1 MTYPDVE
8 GLSYSNKI
16 EVLKYYN
23 GTYQASDVEDA
34 FTAVKNSPEGANEDA
49 EFPVE
54 IALMDFRELC
64 KWLMAEGLVSRL
76 NESSNRLAHT
86 VFLWA
91 EGPGFFYE
99 NRDEILDE
107 MVRFRKA

>member
-1 MTYPDVE
+1 MAYPDVE

-23 GTYQASDVEDA
+23 GAYQTSDVEDA
-34 FTAVKNSPEGANEDA
+34 FTAVKNSIERESA
-49 EFPVE
+49 EFSIE
-54 IALMDFRELC
+54 IVLMDFRELC

-107 MVRFRKA
+107 MVRFHKA